1 MDFTPVEIVYW
12 VLLGSGLYFLPSM
25 VAWRRLL
32 KTAPQITKINAALG
46 WTLVGWIVALVWAIR
61 RSSRMRKPS
70 NAAYRLRRFARAGTW
85 TILVLVGISAITT
98 AGGIDLFEPV
108 EGIASILGGGGIFA
122 LNEEDLRA
130 EFERNGVEAV
140 KQAYKSGQ
148 FTGRDRASAERWLGE
163 HSVPGATL
171 DKTK

>member
-12 VLLGSGLYFLPSM
+12 ILLGAGLYFLPSM

-32 KTAPQITKINAALG
+32 KTAPHITKINAALG
-46 WTLVGWIVALVWAIR
+46 WTLVGWVVALVWAIR
-61 RSSRMRKPS
+61 RSSRIRKPS

-108 EGIASILGGGGIFA
+108 ENVAAIFSGTGIFGQS
-122 LNEEDLRA
+122 EDNLRA
-130 EFERNGVEAV
+130 EFERNGVDAV

-148 FTGRDRASAERWLGE
+148 LTGHDRVSAERWLGE
-163 HSVPGATL
+163 HSVPVATL
-171 DKTK
+171 DKGK